1 MRDVNTLKGLH
12 SVRTIHSAK
21 KRSIPRI
28 QSSAY
33 LDMYMMDKEK
43 ERLLKDME
51 RMDMKNVAI
60 KKRLE
65 EIDLELNKLRKAEPR
80 ADGHLSGQAVTRKS
94 GTKKEWK
101 TLSLSY

>member
-1 MRDVNTLKGLH
+1 
-12 SVRTIHSAK
+12 
-21 KRSIPRI
+21 
-28 QSSAY
+28 
-33 LDMYMMDKEK
+33 MYMMDKEK

-65 EIDLELNKLRKAEPR
+65 EIDLELNKLRKDEPCT
-80 ADGHLSGQAVTRKS
+80 DGHFSNKTLTRKPDA
-94 GTKKEWK
+94 KKGWK